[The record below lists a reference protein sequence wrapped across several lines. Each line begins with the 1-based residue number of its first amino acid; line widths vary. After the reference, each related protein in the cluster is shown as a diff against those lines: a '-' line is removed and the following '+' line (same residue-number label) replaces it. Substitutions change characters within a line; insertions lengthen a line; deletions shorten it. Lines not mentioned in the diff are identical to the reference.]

1 MTQGLAELRGSTDA
15 RALAGAQ
22 HLAYGTLR
30 QAGRLR
36 FHLRRLTHRP
46 LNPPRLAGHLLVALH
61 ELDAELEPPYAV
73 VSEHVTAVARRHER
87 ARGFA
92 NAVLRAF
99 LRQRDGLRQAAMDD
113 DEARW
118 NFPAWWLE
126 RLRAE
131 YPDDWQTIV
140 TMQNQPPPMTLR
152 VNIRATTLD
161 DYRRMLA
168 GADIA
173 CRQTGPDALTLA
185 RPLPVAE
192 LPGFAQGLVSVQD
205 RGAQWAA
212 PLLEAVDD
220 MRVLDACAAP
230 GGKTAHLLE
239 RARIDLLALDSD
251 AARLARVRDNLQ
263 RLRLDTAELRV
274 ADAGTPADWWD
285 GRPFDRILLDAP
297 CTGSGIVRRHADG
310 KWLKRAEDAQHLAR
324 QQTRLLEALWPLLR
338 PGGRMLYVTC
348 SLFRVENGE
357 RIAHFLARHAD
368 AALESVAPEGARA
381 GQLLPS
387 ADTDGFFY
395 ARLLKT

>member
-1 MTQGLAELRGSTDA
+1 MQ
-15 RALAGAQ
+15 
-22 HLAYGTLR
+22 
-30 QAGRLR
+30 
-36 FHLRRLTHRP
+36 
-46 LNPPRLAGHLLVALH
+46 PPRLAGHLLVALH
-61 ELDAELEPPYAV
+61 ELDAELEPAYAV
-73 VSEHVTAVARRHER
+73 VSEHVSAVARRHER

-99 LRQRDGLRQAAMDD
+99 LRQRDGLRRAAMDD

-118 NFPAWWLE
+118 NFPAWWLQ
-126 RLRAE
+126 RLRTE
-131 YPDDWQTIV
+131 YPHDWEAIV
-140 TMQNQPPPMTLR
+140 TTQNQPPPMTLR
-152 VNIRATTLD
+152 VNTRATTLD
-161 DYRRMLA
+161 DYQRMLT
-168 GADIA
+168 GSDIA

-212 PLLEAVDD
+212 PLLDVADGL
-220 MRVLDACAAP
+220 RVLDACAAP
-230 GGKTAHLLE
+230 GGKSAHLLE

-251 AARLARVRDNLQ
+251 AARLAQVRDNLR

-274 ADAGTPADWWD
+274 ADAGSPADWWD

-357 RIAHFLARHAD
+357 RIARFLARHAD

-381 GQLLPS
+381 GQLLPG